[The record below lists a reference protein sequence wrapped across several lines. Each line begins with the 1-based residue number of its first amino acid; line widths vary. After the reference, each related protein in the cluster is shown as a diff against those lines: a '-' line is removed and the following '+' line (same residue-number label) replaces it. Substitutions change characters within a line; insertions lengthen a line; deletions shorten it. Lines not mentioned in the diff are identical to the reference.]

1 MRPERNRKHDVTTPT
16 QPQPTQPLRL
26 KTALKTYPHTRAL
39 KAGELTDPAV
49 ELVFEEVEPIHRA
62 FAPMAR
68 RQAYDVSEMAIVT
81 YLQAKAYGKPVV
93 LLPAVVAARFQ
104 QGCIIHNAA
113 RGKLDAGSLAGKKV
127 GVRAYTQ
134 TTGMWVR
141 AILAQTYGVQ
151 LDGIEW
157 VTFEGS
163 HLEEYRDPSFV
174 RRAEAGKQ
182 LLPML
187 RAGELDAAIL
197 GNDLPDEPG
206 LEALIGDAAA
216 ADRVWYAEH
225 QYVPIN
231 HVVVVKK
238 ELADSHP
245 QAMRAVYD
253 LLCRGKA
260 AVAAEHAGKPNKLLF
275 GYDALRGPLAETIAF
290 CEQQQLL
297 PRKLSVDEIFADS
310 LAVLGEAAR

>member
-1 MRPERNRKHDVTTPT
+1 MSTS
-16 QPQPTQPLRL
+16 TQPLRL
-26 KTALKTYPHTRAL
+26 KTALHTYPHTRAL

-68 RQAYDVSEMAIVT
+68 RQAYDISELAIVT

-104 QGCIIHNAA
+104 QGCIIYNAQ
-113 RGKLDAGSLAGKKV
+113 RGKLDVGSLAGKKV

-141 AILAQTYGVQ
+141 AILAQTYGVP
-151 LDGIEW
+151 LDKIDWITIE
-157 VTFEGS
+157 GA
-163 HLEEYRDPSFV
+163 HLEEYRDPPFV
-174 RRAEAGKQ
+174 RRAESGKQ

-187 RAGELDAAIL
+187 RTGELDAVIL

-206 LEALIGDAAA
+206 LEPLIGDAAA
-216 ADRVWYAEH
+216 ADRAWYALH

-231 HVVVVKK
+231 HVVVVTKA
-238 ELADSHP
+238 LGDAQP

-260 AVAAEHAGKPNKLLF
+260 SVVAENASKPDKLLF
-275 GYDALRGPLAETIAF
+275 GYDALRGPLEETLAF

-310 LAVLGEAAR
+310 LAILGDAAR

>member
-1 MRPERNRKHDVTTPT
+1 VTHSA
-16 QPQPTQPLRL
+16 QPLRL
-26 KTALKTYPHTRAL
+26 KTALKTYPHTQAL

-49 ELVFEEVEPIHRA
+49 ELVFEDVEPIHRA

-93 LLPAVVAARFQ
+93 LLPTVVAARFQ
-104 QGCIIHNAA
+104 QGCIIYNAQ
-113 RGKLDAGSLAGKKV
+113 RGQLDVGGLAGKKV

-141 AILAQTYGVQ
+141 AILGQTYGVPLEQ
-151 LDGIEW
+151 IDW
-157 VTFEGS
+157 VTIEGS

-174 RRAEAGKQ
+174 RRAEGKQ
-182 LLPML
+182 LLAML

-206 LEALIGDAAA
+206 LEPLIPDAAA
-216 ADRVWYAEH
+216 ADRAWYAQH
-225 QYVPIN
+225 RYVPIN
-231 HVVVVKK
+231 HVVVVTKS
-238 ELADSHP
+238 LANTEP

-260 AVAAEHAGKPNKLLF
+260 SVAMDTTGKPEKLLF
-275 GYDALRGPLAETIAF
+275 GYEALRGPLEETLAF

-297 PRKLSVDEIFADS
+297 PRKLTVDEIFADS
-310 LAVLGEAAR
+310 LAILGDAAR